1 MKNLKVN
8 KKGLAMLGLATALT
22 LTGCESD
29 NSENHVHLYLTIG
42 DEVIAFKECEGYQI
56 VTNGGYGAKYYHIY
70 DLEGNEIYNGYSS
83 NCLMIEIDDEHE
95 EEIEN
100 LIEKDNEKIR
110 VYTLDK

>member
-29 NSENHVHLYLTIG
+29 NSEKHVHLYLTIG
-42 DEVIAFKECEGYQI
+42 DEVIAFKDCEGYNI
-56 VTNGGYGAKYYHIY
+56 EMSNGYGAKYYHIY
-70 DLEGNEIYNGYSS
+70 DLEGNEIHNGYSA
-83 NCLMIEIDDEHE
+83 NCLMIETDAEHE

-110 VYTLDK
+110 IYTLNN